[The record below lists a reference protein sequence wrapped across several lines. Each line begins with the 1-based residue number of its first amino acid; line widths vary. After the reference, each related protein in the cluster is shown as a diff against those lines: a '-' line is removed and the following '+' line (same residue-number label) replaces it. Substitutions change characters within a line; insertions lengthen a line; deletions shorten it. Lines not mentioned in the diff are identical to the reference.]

1 MYTVPCYWQFH
12 NIYQDIFSRYFIDTD
27 EIKLKNYWYTICF
40 YYMYIYT
47 TACRACHD
55 GITVYTLYEL

>member
-1 MYTVPCYWQFH
+1 MYTVSCYWQFH

-40 YYMYIYT
+40 YM
-47 TACRACHD
+47 TALR
-55 GITVYTLYEL
+55 TVYTLYEL